1 MHPMNE
7 VKQSLVRVA
16 ILNEMGLGPV
26 WAQRFPDV
34 EVIESQPTQS
44 QKLAPEMTGEPD
56 IAPSSNSDI
65 HYEDVVQTDSIS
77 THEAAPEEIRANV
90 PLISSLGWAELEATV
105 SACQACGL
113 CKARQNTVF
122 GVGERAA
129 TWLFVGEGPGYHED
143 LHGEPFIGAAGQL
156 LDNMLLA
163 MGVKRGDRSYI
174 ANVVKC
180 RAEDEAGKDRPPSA
194 DEIAACLPY
203 LQRQI
208 ALIQPKVIVALGKTA
223 AIALSGLELD
233 TPVAQLR
240 GKVHQ
245 VGGIPMVATYHPAY
259 LLRKPLEKSK
269 AWQDLCLAQRAL
281 DGRL

>member
-208 ALIQPKVIVALGKTA
+208 
-223 AIALSGLELD
+223 LSSTRQWHNYGAKF
-233 TPVAQLR
+233 TKSGVSRWWRPIILR
-240 GKVHQ
+240 ICFVS
-245 VGGIPMVATYHPAY
+245 
-259 LLRKPLEKSK
+259 LLRKVKP
-269 AWQDLCLAQRAL
+269 
-281 DGRL
+281 GRTYVWLSAPWMVVSSELVFAKTISR

>member
-1 MHPMNE
+1 
-7 VKQSLVRVA
+7 
-16 ILNEMGLGPV
+16 
-26 WAQRFPDV
+26 
-34 EVIESQPTQS
+34 
-44 QKLAPEMTGEPD
+44 
-56 IAPSSNSDI
+56 
-65 HYEDVVQTDSIS
+65 
-77 THEAAPEEIRANV
+77 
-90 PLISSLGWAELEATV
+90 
-105 SACQACGL
+105 
-113 CKARQNTVF
+113 
-122 GVGERAA
+122 
-129 TWLFVGEGPGYHED
+129 
-143 LHGEPFIGAAGQL
+143 
-156 LDNMLLA
+156 MLLA

-180 RAEDEAGKDRPPSA
+180 RAADEAGKDRPPSA

-223 AIALSGLELD
+223 AIALSGLDLD